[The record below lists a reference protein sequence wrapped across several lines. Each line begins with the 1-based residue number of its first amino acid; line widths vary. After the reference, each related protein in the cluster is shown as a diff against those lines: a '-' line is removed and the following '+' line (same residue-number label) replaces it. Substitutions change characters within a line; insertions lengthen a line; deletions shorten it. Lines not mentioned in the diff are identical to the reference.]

1 MADTTVTVYD
11 APSRTYIPIKL
22 RDNGDGTF
30 SYADYTNGGSVTVA
44 PTTGALTDKSGTIT
58 TGGTA
63 QTAAALNASRKYLFI
78 QNPSTAP
85 GSLWF
90 STVTTAVAA
99 SPSIELVPGASYES
113 GLFCPTGAVSIIG
126 ATTGQAFTGREA

>member
-1 MADTTVTVYD
+1 MSQLKDASLNPVARALLHTDVGGVPTPVSTTNPLT
-11 APSRTYIPIKL
+11 T
-22 RDNGDGTF
+22 
-30 SYADYTNGGSVTVA
+30 A
-44 PTTGALTDKSGTIT
+44 PTSGALTDKSGTIT

-63 QTAAALNASRKYLFI
+63 QTAAAANTARKYLLI

-99 SPSIELVPGASYES
+99 SPSVELVPGASYES

-126 ATTGQAFTGREA
+126 ATTGQAFTAREG

>member
-1 MADTTVTVYD
+1 MTADTD
-11 APSRTYIPIKL
+11 ASGKSVGRALLHTDVGGVPTPVSTANPLTTAPI
-22 RDNGDGTF
+22 
-30 SYADYTNGGSVTVA
+30 S
-44 PTTGALTDKSGTIT
+44 GALTDKSGTIT

-63 QTAAALNASRKYLFI
+63 QTAAAANTSRKYLFI

-99 SPSIELVPGASYES
+99 SPSIELVPGASDAT
-113 GLFCPTGAVSIIG
+113 GVFCPTGAVSVIA
-126 ATTGQAFTGREA
+126 ATTGHAFTMREG